1 MKIDKRT
8 SLILALFLLMLSFN
22 ATVQAQRDY
31 IPSYRVAH
39 DLPYDSRFPR
49 QVVDVFLPDNDSRL
63 TIEGYPILF
72 MIHGGGYVAGSKDI
86 MTPTA
91 DYFAAEGYAAV
102 TPNYRLGVHPIPIED
117 LACALAWTISN
128 ADLYNFDLSRLVLL
142 GESAGGNAAALIS
155 AHDDLARFTTHCP
168 SHLPDKVTFAAVVP
182 YYMYADMSTCGGACF
197 LLKQATS
204 LYLGEPVM
212 SFTSDEMRNIWG
224 DASPL
229 VWIDGSEPPTL
240 VIHGQQD
247 NIVPITETEHYVEVL
262 SAAGIAV
269 ETLYIPNA
277 MHGFV
282 ERLTN
287 EPAQIANLAVL
298 QFLNRVLNTDQTS
311 LVVHTP

>member
-1 MKIDKRT
+1 MGTNKRT
-8 SLILALFLLMLSFN
+8 SLILFFCLLVLSIS
-22 ATVQAQRDY
+22 ATTHAQRDY
-31 IPSYRVAH
+31 ISSHRVAQ

-63 TIEGYPILF
+63 TNNGYPVLF

-91 DYFAAEGYAAV
+91 DYFAAEGYASV
-102 TPNYRLGVHPIPIED
+102 TPNYRLVSHPGPIED

-128 ADLYNFDLSRLVLL
+128 AETYNFDLSRLVLL

-155 AHDDLARFTTHCP
+155 AHDDLARFTTNCP

-182 YYMYADMSTCGGACF
+182 YYMYADMSTCEAACF

-204 LYLGEPVM
+204 LYLGEQVT
-212 SFTSDEMRNIWG
+212 SFSPDEMRDIWG

-240 VIHGQQD
+240 VIHGQED
-247 NIVPITETEHYVEVL
+247 NIVPITETKHYVEVL
-262 SAAGIAV
+262 SAAGIPV
-269 ETLYIPNA
+269 ETLYIPDA

-282 ERLTN
+282 ERLSN
-287 EPAQIANLAVL
+287 EPAQIAHQAVL
-298 QFLNRVLNTDQTS
+298 QFLNRVLNSET
-311 LVVHTP
+311 